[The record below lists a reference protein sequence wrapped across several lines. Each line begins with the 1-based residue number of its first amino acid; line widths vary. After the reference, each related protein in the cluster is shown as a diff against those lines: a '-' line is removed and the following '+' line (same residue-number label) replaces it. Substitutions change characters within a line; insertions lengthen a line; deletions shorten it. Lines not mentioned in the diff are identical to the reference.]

1 MVLFQNLR
9 TLVPA
14 GRSNSTC
21 QPVTLAV
28 PLLRIVYWPS
38 YPVDQDLVTW
48 NDAVSVVSAWAV
60 EAATTAR
67 LAASAQQPSN
77 TAIDRFYERV
87 LGDEQLAPYFAAV
100 EMPRLKGHQVMLLT
114 QVLGGP
120 TAYEGRDLGSA
131 HKGLG
136 ITDDHFGLVAA
147 HLVDTLR
154 EAGVDDEI
162 VGRVVGVLGG
172 VKDQIVTVSDEVV
185 RGA

>member
-1 MVLFQNLR
+1 MANQVEKDISDYEAIGGR
-9 TLVPA
+9 PA
-14 GRSNSTC
+14 VA
-21 QPVTLAV
+21 Q
-28 PLLRIVYWPS
+28 
-38 YPVDQDLVTW
+38 
-48 NDAVSVVSAWAV
+48 VV
-60 EAATTAR
+60 
-67 LAASAQQPSN
+67 
-77 TAIDRFYERV
+77 DRFYERV
-87 LGDEQLAPYFAAV
+87 LGDEQLAPYFASV